1 MIIMNKRTND
11 DNLAEE
17 KKSLRAARRNYFL
30 SSSILGEW
38 QVKLKG
44 CVTSFFSSSNFLFLV
59 FSIKDAAAIFYEET
73 LKVYRHNTLS

>member
-1 MIIMNKRTND
+1 MTTIWLKK
-11 DNLAEE
+11 E